1 MEQATLPPRG
11 SSEPVSLLLR
21 ILVGLLAGAVALA
34 GAVLVAGRLVSGSEA
49 TKVMVAVAWF
59 FAVGFVLQRLLR
71 GRPELRWPLR
81 LGVLVAGLALL
92 GWYLNSLRDEDVQ
105 EKLVSPAPAA
115 QAPATPA
122 APRPAAP
129 AGPQLVAAGSFRGI
143 EHPGSGRAE
152 VIRQA
157 NGSLSLQLR
166 SFRTDNGP
174 DLRVYLSTSDS
185 ARRFVDLGALKGNT
199 GNQRYAIPRG
209 TDTSRYG
216 RVLIWCRAFSVAFT
230 SAPLRAA

>member
-1 MEQATLPPRG
+1 VEQATVPTRRSTRPLPVP
-11 SSEPVSLLLR
+11 LR
-21 ILVGLLAGAVALA
+21 ILVALLVGLVALA
-34 GAVLVAGRLVSGSEA
+34 GAVLIAGQLVSGSEA
-49 TKVMVAVAWF
+49 TKIAVAVVWF
-59 FAVGFVLQRLLR
+59 FAAGFVLQRLLR

-92 GWYLNSLRDEDVQ
+92 GWYLNSLRDDDVQ
-105 EKLVSPAPAA
+105 EKLVSPAPSA

-129 AGPQLVAAGSFRGI
+129 AGPQLVAAGSFRGL

-157 NGSLSLQLR
+157 NGSLVLQLR

-185 ARRFVDLGALKGNT
+185 ARRFVDLGGLKGNT
-199 GNQRYAIPRG
+199 GNQRYTIPRG
-209 TDTSRYG
+209 TDTNRYG
-216 RVLIWCRAFSVAFT
+216 RVVIWCRAFSVAFT
-230 SAPLRAA
+230 SAPLRSA